1 MNHLKKPGYIL
12 TLVCVAICSFVIG
25 SVTTKET
32 HAADDLYGGISLFTG
47 VLRLVNDNYVEK
59 VEANALIYGAINGM
73 LQTLDPHSNFLNK
86 ESFQDMGE
94 RFSGNFYGIGIEF
107 DIIDGYLSV
116 ISVIEGSPSEEVGL
130 QSGDRIVKIDGE
142 SSVGIKSDDVLNKL
156 RGEKGTKVKVTVV
169 RLGLDEPLELTITRD
184 KVPIRSIRT
193 AFMLDDKTGYIQMI
207 RFAKTTSDELEE
219 SLIKLEAQGMK
230 RLMLDLRGNSGGY
243 LDQAVEVSSKFLPEG
258 KLVVQTRGRTR
269 SANQEFHA
277 VGTTRPGYPLI
288 VLMDHRTASA
298 SEIVAGA
305 IQDWDRGV
313 IVGTRSFGKG
323 LVQTL
328 FSEPYLKDGSAL
340 KLTTAKYYTPSG
352 RLIQR
357 DYKNKSYD
365 DYVEEAF
372 LDEDG
377 ENVADTPADEPAS
390 DTKDHPE
397 FKTAGGRLVYGGGGI
412 APDVDIKLPK
422 RKYPFI
428 IGKFKGW
435 TPFDRAC
442 FAFANDYGVANQKL
456 KGDFKTFLKTFE
468 LDDSA
473 IKSFRTQVK
482 KQGIVF
488 TDQEFSEDLD
498 VVKNQLKR
506 SIARNLWGDED
517 ANRVAAENDIQLQKA
532 KALFNSHEIL
542 LNNRVR

>member
-1 MNHLKKPGYIL
+1 MKYIRNPRYVL
-12 TLVCVAICSFVIG
+12 TLAVVAICSFVIG

-32 HAADDLYGGISLFTG
+32 QAADDLYGGISLFTG

-59 VEANALIYGAINGM
+59 VEANTLIYGAINGM

-107 DIIDGYLSV
+107 DIIEGYLSV

-156 RGEKGTKVKVTVV
+156 RGEKGTKVKVSIV
-169 RLGLDEPLELTITRD
+169 RPGLDQPLELTITRD

-193 AFMLDDKTGYIQMI
+193 SFMLDDKTGYIQMI
-207 RFAKTTSDELEE
+207 RFAKTTSNELEE
-219 SLIKLEAQGMK
+219 ALTKLEAQGMK
-230 RLMLDLRGNSGGY
+230 ELILDLRGNSGGY

-258 KLVVQTRGRTR
+258 NLVVRTQGRTR
-269 SANQEFHA
+269 TANQEFHA
-277 VGTTRPGYPLI
+277 VGTTHPGYPLI

-328 FSEPYLKDGSAL
+328 FSEPNLKDGSAL

-357 DYKNKSYD
+357 DYKNKSYE

-372 LDEDG
+372 ADEDG
-377 ENVADTPADEPAS
+377 ADSGTPAPEEPVAG
-390 DTKDHPE
+390 TEEHPA
-397 FKTAGGRLVYGGGGI
+397 FKTSGGRVVYGGGGI

-422 RKYPFI
+422 RKYPFVV
-428 IGKFKGW
+428 GKFKGW
-435 TPFDRAC
+435 IPFDRAC
-442 FAFANDYGVANQKL
+442 FAFANEYGVANQKL
-456 KGDFKTFLKTFE
+456 KGDFKTFLKSFQVDE
-468 LDDSA
+468 SA
-473 IKSFRTQVK
+473 IKSFRSQVK

-488 TDQEFSEDLD
+488 TDQDFSEDLD

-517 ANRVAAENDIQLQKA
+517 ANRVAAEDDIQLQKA
-532 KALFNSHEIL
+532 KLLFNTHEIL
-542 LNNRVR
+542 VNNRMR

>member
-1 MNHLKKPGYIL
+1 M
-12 TLVCVAICSFVIG
+12 
-25 SVTTKET
+25 
-32 HAADDLYGGISLFTG
+32 
-47 VLRLVNDNYVEK
+47 
-59 VEANALIYGAINGM
+59 
-73 LQTLDPHSNFLNK
+73 
-86 ESFQDMGE
+86 
-94 RFSGNFYGIGIEF
+94 
-107 DIIDGYLSV
+107 
-116 ISVIEGSPSEEVGL
+116 
-130 QSGDRIVKIDGE
+130 
-142 SSVGIKSDDVLNKL
+142 
-156 RGEKGTKVKVTVV
+156 

-473 IKSFRTQVK
+473 IKSFRAQVK